1 MNESSSLG
9 QAVYAG
15 GLGNAPSLT
24 PYFSIQTERAKNG
37 FVIRLGYETHVAK
50 DNAELLALITEYL
63 K

>member
-1 MNESSSLG
+1 MNEASSSG

-15 GLGNAPSLT
+15 GIVNAPSLP

-37 FVIRLGYETHVAK
+37 FIIRLGYETHIAK